1 MSIKVAIIEDS
12 KAYVSEVSHYL
23 KTHDIEIVNIG
34 YNGKE
39 ALEILNTDTFDVL
52 LLDLILPHID
62 DMTLAC
68 CFVNSVTS
76 TPEIILAISSILSSP
91 TNCLIDVIVRSF
103 TVSLVMY
110 K

>member
-52 LLDLILPHID
+52 
-62 DMTLAC
+62 
-68 CFVNSVTS
+68 
-76 TPEIILAISSILSSP
+76 
-91 TNCLIDVIVRSF
+91 
-103 TVSLVMY
+103 Y
-110 K
+110 